1 MPLLILLILLSVPY
15 LEFLVFMEVGNSI
28 GGFQALL
35 LTILT
40 AVLGVY
46 LIRQQ
51 GLVVMARMH
60 ESLQKGQS
68 PVTEILH
75 GFFLLIAGLFFLLP
89 GFITDSIAL
98 ALAIQPIR
106 SILGAMIVKNIGA
119 NFYRHPTDP
128 NSQKPD
134 GVIIDGEFEEDHSPN
149 TPLDSPFN
157 HDDKRE
163 K

>member
-1 MPLLILLILLSVPY
+1 MPLLILLILLAVPY
-15 LEFLVFMEVGNSI
+15 LEFLVFMEVGNAI
-28 GGFQALL
+28 GGLQALL

-40 AVLGVY
+40 AILGIY

-68 PVTEILH
+68 PVKEILH

-89 GFITDSIAL
+89 GFITDTIAL
-98 ALAIQPIR
+98 ALAIEPVR
-106 SILGAMIVKNIGA
+106 SILGTMIVKNIGA
-119 NFYRHPTDP
+119 TFYQHPTNP
-128 NSQKPD
+128 NDQKQ
-134 GVIIDGEFEEDHSPN
+134 GGIIIEGEFEEDHSSAS
-149 TPLDSPFN
+149 PLD
-157 HDDKRE
+157 HDDNGE